1 MRISKYYLQATL
13 YPFLIT
19 VAITAIFTVVE
30 NKHLSSQGLTQKTA
44 ITTAILSSILYC
56 LLLNVLCLTIFLCKL
71 EVVKNSLLLTV
82 LSWFL
87 LPLSPTLV
95 IILKDFNYYMDI
107 GLSSASGDLL
117 YLTLL
122 NGPLII
128 GLIRA
133 FISYRKA
140 LSSLQQT
147 DK

>member
-13 YPFLIT
+13 IPFLVT
-19 VAITAIFTVVE
+19 VSITAIFTIIE
-30 NKHLSSQGLTQKTA
+30 NKQLSSEGLTQETA
-44 ITTAILSSILYC
+44 VTTAILSSILYC

-87 LPLSPTLV
+87 LPLSPALV
-95 IILKDFNYYMDI
+95 IILKDFNYYLDI

-117 YLTLL
+117 YLAFL
-122 NGPLII
+122 NGPLIV
-128 GLIRA
+128 GLIWS

-140 LSSLQQT
+140 LASPQT
-147 DK
+147 DR